1 MIDLMIQPGE
11 EVKYQGATFK
21 IRRVIDLSQVLAE
34 NLKTG
39 NLLRIPIKDLHPKSL
54 PSDQATTIPKTI
66 ELSEKE
72 WSSAQKKYE
81 VIKPLLNAK
90 GDGQL
95 VAQRA
100 KETGINK
107 ATIYRWLEK
116 YERAGS
122 VALLAESRGKALRG
136 RKKLSKETEEILK
149 QGIEEVYK
157 TRQRRKIGKV
167 INFVIKKCRDLGI
180 EEPHQNTIRKR
191 IREINE
197 FELTKK
203 RYGTKIAREN
213 FDPNYGSFPGADHP
227 LSIVQIDHTPVD
239 LILVDEINR
248 IPIGRPWITVAIDV
262 YSRMIV
268 GYYLSFDSPNF
279 LSVGLCISHSILP
292 KEKWLLNLGVD
303 GEWPCWGKMKTI
315 HTDNAKEFRSKAME
329 RSCMDYGINIEW
341 RPCGKPYWGGHIE
354 RLLGTFAKE
363 IHDLPGTTF
372 SNTKERKEYKSEK
385 KAALTLK
392 EFEKWLATFI
402 VNVYH
407 KRIHSSLS
415 MSPLEKF
422 EQGIM
427 GTNGQSGVGLQP
439 RITDESRI
447 KLDFMPYVER
457 TVQEYGV
464 MIENIHYY
472 SDVIKKWVH
481 KTDLT
486 SGKAKL
492 KKKFIFKYDPRDLSC
507 VYFFD
512 PELKD
517 YFQMPYR
524 DLSKPPITIWE
535 YRAVKKKLKDDGIKN
550 VDEDKIFVAFE
561 KMKEIELEAVS
572 KTKKTKLA
580 RAIGRK
586 TNSDKIV
593 IKKKVETS
601 ENYENID
608 ITSLTPFE

>member
-213 FDPNYGSFPGADHP
+213 FDPNYGSFPGAEHP

-392 EFEKWLATFI
+392 EFEKWLSTFI

-601 ENYENID
+601 ENYETID